1 MPGECSAK
9 PKIGENQASPLL
21 PLTAAIVPLPSPA
34 SRPLDWLNFFVA
46 DVRDGLGP
54 YLAIYLLAV
63 HHWRPDSIG
72 LVMTLSGLA
81 ALAAQTPAGALVDRT
96 LNKRGLLMAAAILV
110 TLACMAVLIHPG
122 FAWVTFTQS
131 LAGVASSVFA
141 PVIAAITLGLSA
153 SGAFTR
159 RIARNESY
167 NHAGN
172 AFAALLAGGL
182 AYFWGPVAV
191 FYLMAAMALASLAV
205 ASRLPVHIDLDRAR
219 GLAHGAD
226 AADPARP
233 VPLRQ
238 LLNNRSLVLLAL
250 SCALFHLANAAML
263 PLVGQKL
270 ALANPALA
278 TPLTSVCIV
287 AAQFVMI
294 PAAIAVGRYADRLGR
309 KPLLLIGFLILPV
322 RGVLYTLSDDM
333 AWLVAVQLL
342 DGVGA
347 GIFGAVLP
355 LMVLDLTQGTGRFNA
370 SLGAVTTVFGIGASL
385 SNGLAGVI
393 VQHAGYSAAFLALA
407 GIAGLA
413 CVALLLLPE
422 TRVAVTPP
430 APVLKC

>member
-1 MPGECSAK
+1 MATV
-9 PKIGENQASPLL
+9 
-21 PLTAAIVPLPSPA
+21 LTAPSSA

-96 LNKRGLLMAAAILV
+96 PNKRALLMAAAILV
-110 TLACMAVLIHPG
+110 TLACMAVLVNAS

-141 PVIAAITLGLSA
+141 PLIAAITLGLSA
-153 SGAFTR
+153 RGAFTA

-172 AFAALLAGGL
+172 AVAAILAGVL

-191 FYLMAAMALASLAV
+191 FYLMAAMALASV
-205 ASRLPVHIDLDRAR
+205 AAALRIPADIDLDRAR
-219 GLAHGAD
+219 GLAHD
-226 AADPARP
+226 DPAAAPQP

-238 LLNNRSLVLLAL
+238 LLDNRPLVLLAV

-263 PLVGQKL
+263 PLVSQKL

-278 TPLTSVCIV
+278 TPLTSACIV

-294 PAAIAVGRYADRLGR
+294 PAAMAVGRYADRVGR
-309 KPLLLIGFLILPV
+309 KPLLLIGFAILPL
-322 RGVLYTLSDDM
+322 RGLLYTLSDDM

-342 DGVGA
+342 DGIGA

-355 LMVLDLTQGTGRFNA
+355 LMVLDLTHGTGRFNA

-385 SNGLAGVI
+385 SNGLAGLI
-393 VQHAGYSAAFLALA
+393 VQHAGYRAAFLALA

-413 CVALLLLPE
+413 CAALLALRE
-422 TRVAVTPP
+422 TRVVDPPPTTP
-430 APVLKC
+430 ASA

>member
-1 MPGECSAK
+1 
-9 PKIGENQASPLL
+9 
-21 PLTAAIVPLPSPA
+21 
-34 SRPLDWLNFFVA
+34 LDWLNFFAA

-63 HHWRPDSIG
+63 HQWRPDSIG
-72 LVMTLSGLA
+72 LVMTISGLA

-96 LNKRGLLMAAAILV
+96 ANKRRLLMAAAILV
-110 TLACMAVLIHPG
+110 TVACMAVLANDN
-122 FAWVTFTQS
+122 FAWVTVTQA
-131 LAGVASSVFA
+131 LAGIASSVFA
-141 PVIAAITLGLSA
+141 PAIAGITLGLTA
-153 SGAFTR
+153 ANGFTG

-182 AYFWGPVAV
+182 AYVWGPVAV
-191 FYLMAAMALASLAV
+191 FYLMAVMALASLAA
-205 ASRLPVHIDLDRAR
+205 ASRIPAHIDVDRAR
-219 GLAHGAD
+219 GLEHDAAAD
-226 AADPARP
+226 AHP
-233 VPLRQ
+233 VALRQ
-238 LLNNRSLVLLAL
+238 LLSNRSLLLLAL

-278 TPLTSVCIV
+278 TPLTAACIV

-294 PAAIAVGRYADRLGR
+294 PAAMAVGRYADRLGR
-309 KPLLLIGFLILPV
+309 KRLLLIGFLILPL
-322 RGVLYTLSDDM
+322 RGVLYTFSDHT

-385 SNGLAGVI
+385 SNGVAGVI
-393 VQHAGYSAAFLALA
+393 VQQAGYRAAFLALA
-407 GIAGLA
+407 GIAALA
-413 CVALLLLPE
+413 CITLLALPE
-422 TRVAVTPP
+422 TRKTQAKP
-430 APVLKC
+430 ATSVSSIS

>member
-1 MPGECSAK
+1 
-9 PKIGENQASPLL
+9 
-21 PLTAAIVPLPSPA
+21 
-34 SRPLDWLNFFVA
+34 LNFFVA

-96 LNKRGLLMAAAILV
+96 PNKRALLMAAAILV
-110 TLACMAVLIHPG
+110 TLACMAVLVNAS

-141 PVIAAITLGLSA
+141 PLIAAITLGLSA
-153 SGAFTR
+153 RGAFTA

-172 AFAALLAGGL
+172 AVAAILAGVL

-191 FYLMAAMALASLAV
+191 FYLMAAMALASV
-205 ASRLPVHIDLDRAR
+205 AAALRIPADIDLDRAR
-219 GLAHGAD
+219 GLAHD
-226 AADPARP
+226 DPAAAPLP

-238 LLNNRSLVLLAL
+238 LLDNRPLVLLAV

-263 PLVGQKL
+263 PLVSQKL

-278 TPLTSVCIV
+278 TPLTSACIV

-294 PAAIAVGRYADRLGR
+294 PAAMAVGRYADRVGR
-309 KPLLLIGFLILPV
+309 KPLLLIGFAILPL
-322 RGVLYTLSDDM
+322 RGLLYTLSDDM

-342 DGVGA
+342 DGIGA

-355 LMVLDLTQGTGRFNA
+355 LMVLDLTHGTGRFNA

-385 SNGLAGVI
+385 SNGLAGLI
-393 VQHAGYSAAFLALA
+393 VQHAGYRAAFLALA

-413 CVALLLLPE
+413 CAALLALRE
-422 TRVAVTPP
+422 TRVADASPTAP
-430 APVLKC
+430 ASA